1 MNLPPEQFAACLG
14 HCTSMASGTRAAFGT
29 DTKTLHMGRGAQN
42 GILAATLASQGFG
55 SSPSAIEAWAKLVS
69 STVNVEKIGA
79 LARCGEWQILQ
90 NTFKPYPCGIVI
102 HPLIDGCLEARR
114 SLNFIEQLCDPD
126 GVAEGIKE
134 VEVLVNPQCI
144 RLCNVRDPKSGLET
158 IFSLYHA
165 CAVALVHGRAGLA
178 EFSDEVATDDPAV
191 RAVRDKI
198 KAIPSDGIGDA
209 EATLTFRL
217 WGKDSDMPG
226 TPPTL
231 TTQDR
236 SYWGVVEH
244 VEHVTNAIG
253 SLENPMSDE
262 MLEEKFTG
270 QAKRCIGKD
279 KARAAIKGCWELDK
293 FVNVGGFVWLFVPG

>member
-1 MNLPPEQFAACLG
+1 MNLPPKQFAACLG

-42 GILAATLASQGFG
+42 GILVATLASQGFG

-79 LARCGEWQILQ
+79 LARCREWQILQ

-114 SLNFIEQLCDPD
+114 SLSFIEQLCDPD

-209 EATLTFRL
+209 EATVTFRL

-236 SYWGVVEH
+236 SCWGVVEH
-244 VEHVTNAIG
+244 IEHVTNAIG